1 MYNNDLPTRAELPS
15 TIKLLQST
23 LVAAIVALVLLIT
36 TVMPSEFGIDPT
48 GVGRLLGLKKMG
60 EIKTQ
65 LAEEAAVTGKTIRGT
80 ENGPWAVTPTP
91 ASERPVSDFP
101 PKAVTSNYPELSAPD
116 GAIQNSDTRSSGSLQ
131 HKLITTLNPNEA
143 AEVKMEMRKD
153 ARVSYQWV
161 SNGPVNVDAHGDP
174 VNAPKGFYHGYGK
187 DRQITSSDGVLQ
199 AAFDGKHG
207 WFWRNRGSET
217 VTIQLDTNGEYLSI
231 KRVI

>member
-80 ENGPWAVTPTP
+80 ENGP
-91 ASERPVSDFP
+91 
-101 PKAVTSNYPELSAPD
+101 
-116 GAIQNSDTRSSGSLQ
+116 GGNSHTCVR
-131 HKLITTLNPNEA
+131 A
-143 AEVKMEMRKD
+143 ARL
-153 ARVSYQWV
+153 RFS
-161 SNGPVNVDAHGDP
+161 
-174 VNAPKGFYHGYGK
+174 
-187 DRQITSSDGVLQ
+187 T
-199 AAFDGKHG
+199 
-207 WFWRNRGSET
+207 
-217 VTIQLDTNGEYLSI
+217 
-231 KRVI
+231 